1 MSQKKIGII
10 MSYLNIILGC
20 IIPIFYTPVMLNI
33 LGQAEY
39 GIYSLSQSITSYLN
53 LLNFGMTTTVGR
65 YIVKYKSED
74 NKNGIQNIIGL
85 FSIIYIILSIL
96 ILCIGMLLAMSS
108 NSLFSEGLSS
118 AEIHKLKILIILMTL
133 SIPLSLLGSIY
144 SSLILSF
151 EKFIFKYFIDVL
163 GTLLVPVLNLIL
175 LYMGYASIGMAC
187 CTILCQ
193 LIFFPINI
201 IYCKK
206 NLDIQPSFKSLPFDL
221 LKEIFSFSFVVFLS
235 SIADLLFWATDK
247 VLIGAVLGSVQV
259 AIYNIGG
266 TFISIFQNIT
276 SVISSVFSPQA
287 STIVFKNKP
296 IEESTNLMIKVG
308 RIQYLIVGLI
318 LSGFVVF
325 GKDFLIYWAGN
336 GYEDSYYVALLT
348 MFPIAIPLIQNIAF
362 STTLAMNKITFR
374 SYVYIFIALINVIS
388 TYLVL
393 PYFGIIGA
401 AVCTALSFVIGQGV
415 VLNIYYHY
423 VIKLDM
429 INFWKNILYMSFVP
443 VLMSIIFSVILISFP
458 IKSFFQLFEFIIL
471 YTILYCIFSWIFS
484 MNEYEKKLILSCINK
499 AKIRL
504 YNKN

>member
-1 MSQKKIGII
+1 
-10 MSYLNIILGC
+10 MSYFNVILGC
-20 IIPIFYTPVMLNI
+20 IIPMFYTPIMLNI

-65 YIVKYKSED
+65 YIVKYRSED

-85 FSIIYIILSIL
+85 FSIIYITLSIL
-96 ILCIGMLLAMSS
+96 IVCIGMLLAMSS

-133 SIPLSLLGSIY
+133 SIPLSLLGSIF

-151 EKFIFKYFIDVL
+151 EKFVFKYFVDII
-163 GTLLVPVLNLIL
+163 GTLLLPILNLIL

-187 CTILCQ
+187 CTIFCQ
-193 LIFFPINI
+193 LVFFPINI

-206 NLDIQPSFKSLPFDL
+206 YLDIQPSFKSLPFDL
-221 LKEIFSFSFVVFLS
+221 LKEIFSFSFIVFLS

-247 VLIGAVLGSVQV
+247 VLIGSVLGSVQV

-266 TFISIFQNIT
+266 TFVSIFQNIT

-287 STIVFKNKP
+287 NSIVFKNKP
-296 IEESTNLMIKVG
+296 IEDSTNLMIKVG

-318 LSGFVVF
+318 LSGFIVF
-325 GKDFLIYWAGN
+325 GQEFLIYWVGE
-336 GYEDSYYVALLT
+336 GYEESYYIALVT

-362 STTLAMNKITFR
+362 STTLAMNKISFR
-374 SYVYIFIALINVIS
+374 SYIYIFIAIINVIG

-401 AVCTALSFVIGQGV
+401 AVCTALSFVLGQGI
-415 VLNIYYHY
+415 VLNIYYHC

-429 INFWKNILYMSFVP
+429 KRFWKNILHMSFVP
-443 VLMSIIFSVILISFP
+443 ILMVVIFLIVLMWFP
-458 IKSFFQLFEFIIL
+458 INSFSQLFELIIL
-471 YTILYCIFSWIFS
+471 YIVLYCIFSWLFS
-484 MNEYEKKLILSCINK
+484 MDKYEKKLILSSINK
-499 AKIRL
+499 I
-504 YNKN
+504 YNKS